1 MFELVLSNLVQMH
14 NCVAGTSNP
23 SAPASVGSQIHA
35 ADALAVNL
43 MLIGRDTSIEGLFEA
58 ALPFK
63 RCVKALDK
71 GGGWRQLLPLKR
83 QGQTVTQVPAPRA
96 LAPCMSIRVW
106 FSSRFVIDP

>member
-1 MFELVLSNLVQMH
+1 MFELVLSNLMH

-35 ADALAVNL
+35 ADAFAVNL
-43 MLIGRDTSIEGLFEA
+43 MLLGDSPASKDCLKQHSP
-58 ALPFK
+58 LK
-63 RCVKALDK
+63 RCMKALDK
-71 GGGWRQLLPLKR
+71 GGGRPQLLPLKR
-83 QGQTVTQVPAPRA
+83 KGQTVTQVPAPRA